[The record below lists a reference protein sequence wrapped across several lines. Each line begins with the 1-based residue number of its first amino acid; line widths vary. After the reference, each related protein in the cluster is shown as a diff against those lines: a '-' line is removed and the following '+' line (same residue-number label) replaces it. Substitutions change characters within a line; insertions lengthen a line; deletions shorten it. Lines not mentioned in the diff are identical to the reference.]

1 MNVTLLSLLLLCF
14 PWLVIGQF
22 SGKNPLRW
30 FQNITTNLFSSS
42 GNILLGG
49 LFPIN
54 DLTANWSQ
62 NLGPNS
68 IRCDSINPNGLGL
81 ALVMKYTV
89 DEINATPHL
98 LPNVTLGFEIFD
110 TCRQSFII
118 VKPTMFFLTNGLS
131 ENVSVLCNYTDYN
144 ARAMAII
151 GPQTSEMVTIIGKLL
166 GFFMMP
172 QVSYGATSDTFSDK
186 VQYPSFL
193 RTVPSDQWQAAAIVD
208 LLKKF
213 SWNWVAVVGSEDEY
227 GKQGQAEVSSLAAD
241 NSICVAYEG
250 LIPVYSDPMP
260 VVLDILDGIYNAKV
274 GVVVVFALPN
284 PSQIFFSQVI
294 QRNMTGVWV
303 ASSAWAL
310 SDLVISLPNIASI
323 GTVLGFTDNTQKLSL
338 LTSYVTV
345 LFTRMKE
352 EREKG
357 LLWKE
362 DYFPMAN
369 PCPSCS
375 NLSPNNISLITQP
388 VLQRTAFNVYRAV
401 YSVAYA
407 LHQLLD
413 CNAASCQKGPSTIYP
428 WQLLE
433 VLRNVSFVIKGKR
446 FQFDSDGNPNV
457 GYDVLTWNWKN
468 GTFNFTDIGQFYK
481 TLKINQSLIN
491 WYTNSSEVPMS
502 TCSADCESGQV
513 RRVKGFQSCCFD
525 CIDCKEGTFQNRTE
539 DIQCTLCPQG
549 QWSTV
554 RSTNCTLPT
563 FTFLS
568 WSSYEALGLTVV
580 AVTLI
585 VCQGAV
591 GLLFLHHRGTPL
603 VCAAGGTLSILTLLG
618 IIGGCASV
626 FLFLGKPA
634 NVMCHL
640 QQPLSAMFATVTL
653 STILGISLQ
662 IVCVMEF
669 PEKTPTH
676 LEMVRGPGSWLVVL
690 ACCGVQA
697 SLCGWFVQQ
706 GVSLSVYLST
716 LKINFVRKFLR
727 CPVDPMVGL
736 GLMLGYNCLLAL
748 LSFMCTFMAKK
759 PSRQY
764 NLARDVTFST
774 LFYCVVWVVFIPIY
788 TGLDEKNKSVAQMVA
803 ILFSNTGLVAAYF
816 LPKCYL
822 LLRNPDLNTTEYFR
836 IYLEATPPAS
846 EKDQDQ

>member
-1 MNVTLLSLLLLCF
+1 MDFLLRLLLLS
-14 PWLVIGQF
+14 WLFRPGHCNDQP
-22 SGKNPLRW
+22 GW

-603 VCAAGGTLSILTLLG
+603 
-618 IIGGCASV
+618 
-626 FLFLGKPA
+626 
-634 NVMCHL
+634 
-640 QQPLSAMFATVTL
+640 
-653 STILGISLQ
+653 